1 MYFTQPKH
9 IALMKQLLDCSVE
22 ELLGTIRV
30 YGQLYFE
37 ADANGDQV
45 KARQIEDVLNHVRYR
60 YYKVTNNLSADAVT
74 FCLLYE
80 AAVPCMVYPT
90 PSPQPQIHHAEQ
102 IVLDSVCDEVCEQ
115 LVDAD
120 LCVAECVVVKSECKT
135 FEVQATEPITSTSV
149 SVTETIKLAKVTKKP
164 AYVTPRV
171 VRYPKLSQER
181 SAFWSQTFNVIK
193 HLVPHPRTLRELIP
207 TRSEVN
213 YFRYNDGMSNYVY
226 DLYHDDI
233 EDQVPLNSL
242 YKLAFTD
249 GKTIV
254 ECSDTDRISRFL
266 EFVDCGDDF
275 VICEFER
282 SYLRMSLQDVARRVN
297 TMQWVETMLY

>member
-9 IALMKQLLDCSVE
+9 IALMKQLLDCSIE

-37 ADANGDQV
+37 ADTNGDQV

-60 YYKVTNNLSADAVT
+60 YYKVTNDLSADAVT

-90 PSPQPQIHHAEQ
+90 PPPQPQIHHAEQ
-102 IVLDSVCDEVCEQ
+102 IVLDSVSDEVCEQ

-120 LCVAECVVVKSECKT
+120 LSVAECVDVISECRNL
-135 FEVQATEPITSTSV
+135 EVQATVASV
-149 SVTETIKLAKVTKKP
+149 SVGVTETIKLAEVTITP
-164 AYVTPRV
+164 ARATPRV

-181 SAFWSQTFNVIK
+181 SAFWSQIFK
-193 HLVPHPRTLRELIP
+193 LFRRLVPRPRTLRELVP
-207 TRSEVN
+207 TLSEVN
-213 YFRYNDGMSNYVY
+213 YFEYNNGMSNYVY

-233 EDQVPLNSL
+233 EDQMPLSSL
-242 YKLAFTD
+242 YKLAFTE
-249 GKTIV
+249 GKTII
-254 ECSDTDRISRFL
+254 ECSDPDRISRLL
-266 EFVDCGDDF
+266 EFSDCGDDF
-275 VICEFER
+275 VMCQFER
-282 SYLRMSLQDVARRVN
+282 SYLQMSLQDVARRVN
-297 TMQWVETMLY
+297 TMQWVETMLW